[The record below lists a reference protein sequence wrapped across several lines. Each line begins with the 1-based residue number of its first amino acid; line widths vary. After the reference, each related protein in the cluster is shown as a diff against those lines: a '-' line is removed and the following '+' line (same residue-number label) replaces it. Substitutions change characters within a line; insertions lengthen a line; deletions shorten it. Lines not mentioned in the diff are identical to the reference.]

1 MCHAQLEQS
10 FQMVLG
16 LGGFCWVDRA
26 QYCCMCDMSVAV
38 LGARSVDV
46 PRQGLD
52 VLMCMSSPIWTGWL
66 LGTMSYHVYKVSTQD
81 KCTRKSMSTDQ
92 IVPNTGSPLTAYSAC
107 CNGYDV
113 T

>member
-26 QYCCMCDMSVAV
+26 QYCCMCDMSV

-52 VLMCMSSPIWTGWL
+52 VLMCMSSPIWTG
-66 LGTMSYHVYKVSTQD
+66 
-81 KCTRKSMSTDQ
+81 
-92 IVPNTGSPLTAYSAC
+92 
-107 CNGYDV
+107 
-113 T
+113 